1 MTNATFSGN
10 PMPARCSPRTGNV
23 FRSVVAVLAL
33 LVTMTV
39 ATEESGAIDPMQLLL
54 IPLGSP
60 APEFSLPALD
70 DGTRGLSSADLDGGV
85 SLVNVFASWCV
96 PCREEHPVLMSLAEQ
111 DLVPIHGLNY
121 KDNPESAL
129 RWLERFGNPYG
140 RIGSDLD
147 GRVAEEWGL
156 FGLPQTVVVDKSGRT
171 AFVHTGALDQTV
183 VDETILPLISRLK
196 AEPVTP

>member
-1 MTNATFSGN
+1 V
-10 PMPARCSPRTGNV
+10 RTSNV
-23 FRSVVAVLAL
+23 FRSVGAVLAF

-54 IPLGSP
+54 VPLGSS

-70 DGTRGLSSADLDGGV
+70 GGTRGLSSADLDGGV

-96 PCREEHPVLMSLAEQ
+96 PCREEHPLLMSLAEQ

-171 AFVHTGALDQTV
+171 AFVHTGTLDQTV